1 MYSLVS
7 LKALFRKL
15 RRICTGRKVT
25 GTVKV
30 LKSSKVKARAN
41 APLHTPKPTTTRF
54 SATIINALTRS
65 ENERGV
71 FRVTSVFSDFYDKTV
86 IIAEYEIDDYTGKTE
101 KTVLS
106 EIKADVQPYSGGR
119 AREQYG
125 LDIECQMRM
134 FCDMS
139 DDVKVGN
146 RVEYDG
152 DIYDI
157 TYVQKWDSG
166 LVAMLERSRLK

>member
-1 MYSLVS
+1 M
-7 LKALFRKL
+7 KL
-15 RRICTGRKVT
+15 TTIQ
-25 GTVKV
+25 VK
-30 LKSSKVKARAN
+30 
-41 APLHTPKPTTTRF
+41 PK
-54 SATIINALTRS
+54 
-65 ENERGV
+65 
-71 FRVTSVFSDFYDKTV
+71 
-86 IIAEYEIDDYTGKTE
+86 

-146 RVEYDG
+146 RLNMTA
-152 DIYDI
+152 
-157 TYVQKWDSG
+157 TY
-166 LVAMLERSRLK
+166 MI

>member
-1 MYSLVS
+1 M
-7 LKALFRKL
+7 
-15 RRICTGRKVT
+15 
-25 GTVKV
+25 
-30 LKSSKVKARAN
+30 
-41 APLHTPKPTTTRF
+41 PKPTMTRF
-54 SATIINALTRS
+54 SATIINALIRS
-65 ENERGV
+65 VNERGV

-134 FCDMS
+134 FCDMP

>member
-1 MYSLVS
+1 M
-7 LKALFRKL
+7 
-15 RRICTGRKVT
+15 
-25 GTVKV
+25 
-30 LKSSKVKARAN
+30 RAN
-41 APLHTPKPTTTRF
+41 VPSHMPKPTMTRF

-65 ENERGV
+65 VNERGV
-71 FRVTSVFSDFYDKTV
+71 FRVMSVFSRFYNKDV
-86 IIAEYEIDDYTGKTE
+86 IIAEYEIDDYTGKAE
-101 KTVLS
+101 KTVLN
-106 EIKADVQPYSGGR
+106 EIKEDIQPYSGGR

-125 LDIECQMRM
+125 RDIECQMRM

>member
-1 MYSLVS
+1 M
-7 LKALFRKL
+7 
-15 RRICTGRKVT
+15 
-25 GTVKV
+25 
-30 LKSSKVKARAN
+30 RAN
-41 APLHTPKPTTTRF
+41 VPSHMPKPTMTRF

-65 ENERGV
+65 VNERGV

-139 DDVKVGN
+139 NGVKVGSK
-146 RVEYDG
+146 VEYDG

>member
-1 MYSLVS
+1 M
-7 LKALFRKL
+7 
-15 RRICTGRKVT
+15 
-25 GTVKV
+25 
-30 LKSSKVKARAN
+30 RAN

-71 FRVTSVFSDFYDKTV
+71 FRVTSVFNDFYDKTV

>member
-1 MYSLVS
+1 M
-7 LKALFRKL
+7 
-15 RRICTGRKVT
+15 
-25 GTVKV
+25 
-30 LKSSKVKARAN
+30 RAN

-71 FRVTSVFSDFYDKTV
+71 FRVTSVYSDFFDKTV

>member
-1 MYSLVS
+1 M
-7 LKALFRKL
+7 
-15 RRICTGRKVT
+15 
-25 GTVKV
+25 
-30 LKSSKVKARAN
+30 
-41 APLHTPKPTTTRF
+41 
-54 SATIINALTRS
+54 
-65 ENERGV
+65 
-71 FRVTSVFSDFYDKTV
+71 TSVFNDFYDKTV

-134 FCDMS
+134 FCDML

>member
-1 MYSLVS
+1 M
-7 LKALFRKL
+7 
-15 RRICTGRKVT
+15 
-25 GTVKV
+25 
-30 LKSSKVKARAN
+30 
-41 APLHTPKPTTTRF
+41 
-54 SATIINALTRS
+54 
-65 ENERGV
+65 
-71 FRVTSVFSDFYDKTV
+71 TSVFSDFYDKTV
-86 IIAEYEIDDYTGKTE
+86 IIAEYEIDE

>member
-1 MYSLVS
+1 M
-7 LKALFRKL
+7 KL
-15 RRICTGRKVT
+15 TTIQ
-25 GTVKV
+25 VKPKR
-30 LKSSKVKARAN
+30 LYCPKS
-41 APLHTPKPTTTRF
+41 
-54 SATIINALTRS
+54 
-65 ENERGV
+65 
-71 FRVTSVFSDFYDKTV
+71 
-86 IIAEYEIDDYTGKTE
+86 
-101 KTVLS
+101 
-106 EIKADVQPYSGGR
+106 KADVQPYSGGR

>member
-1 MYSLVS
+1 M
-7 LKALFRKL
+7 
-15 RRICTGRKVT
+15 
-25 GTVKV
+25 
-30 LKSSKVKARAN
+30 
-41 APLHTPKPTTTRF
+41 
-54 SATIINALTRS
+54 
-65 ENERGV
+65 
-71 FRVTSVFSDFYDKTV
+71 FRVTSVFNDFYDKTV

-139 DDVKVGN
+139 GDVKVGN

>member
-1 MYSLVS
+1 M
-7 LKALFRKL
+7 
-15 RRICTGRKVT
+15 
-25 GTVKV
+25 
-30 LKSSKVKARAN
+30 
-41 APLHTPKPTTTRF
+41 PKPTMTRF
-54 SATIINALTRS
+54 SATIINVLTRS
-65 ENERGV
+65 VNERGV

-139 DDVKVGN
+139 NGVKVGSK
-146 RVEYDG
+146 VEYDG

>member
-1 MYSLVS
+1 M
-7 LKALFRKL
+7 
-15 RRICTGRKVT
+15 
-25 GTVKV
+25 
-30 LKSSKVKARAN
+30 
-41 APLHTPKPTTTRF
+41 
-54 SATIINALTRS
+54 
-65 ENERGV
+65 
-71 FRVTSVFSDFYDKTV
+71 TSVFSDFYDKTV

-139 DDVKVGN
+139 DDVKVG
-146 RVEYDG
+146 
-152 DIYDI
+152 I
-157 TYVQKWDSG
+157 TYVQKWDSD

>member
-1 MYSLVS
+1 M
-7 LKALFRKL
+7 
-15 RRICTGRKVT
+15 
-25 GTVKV
+25 
-30 LKSSKVKARAN
+30 RAN
-41 APLHTPKPTTTRF
+41 VPSHMLKPTMTRF

-65 ENERGV
+65 VNERGV

-125 LDIECQMRM
+125 LDIECQMCM

>member
-1 MYSLVS
+1 M
-7 LKALFRKL
+7 
-15 RRICTGRKVT
+15 
-25 GTVKV
+25 
-30 LKSSKVKARAN
+30 
-41 APLHTPKPTTTRF
+41 PKMIMTRF
-54 SATIINALTRS
+54 SEIIINVLTRS
-65 ENERGV
+65 VNERGV
-71 FRVTSVFSDFYDKTV
+71 FRVMSVFSRFNNKDV

>member
-1 MYSLVS
+1 M
-7 LKALFRKL
+7 
-15 RRICTGRKVT
+15 
-25 GTVKV
+25 
-30 LKSSKVKARAN
+30 RAN
-41 APLHTPKPTTTRF
+41 APSHTPKPTTTRF

-152 DIYDI
+152 NIYDI

>member
-1 MYSLVS
+1 MS
-7 LKALFRKL
+7 
-15 RRICTGRKVT
+15 
-25 GTVKV
+25 
-30 LKSSKVKARAN
+30 AN

-65 ENERGV
+65 EKERGL

-152 DIYDI
+152 NIYDI

>member
-1 MYSLVS
+1 M
-7 LKALFRKL
+7 
-15 RRICTGRKVT
+15 
-25 GTVKV
+25 
-30 LKSSKVKARAN
+30 
-41 APLHTPKPTTTRF
+41 
-54 SATIINALTRS
+54 
-65 ENERGV
+65 
-71 FRVTSVFSDFYDKTV
+71 TSVFNDFYDKTV

-152 DIYDI
+152 NIYDI

>member
-1 MYSLVS
+1 M
-7 LKALFRKL
+7 
-15 RRICTGRKVT
+15 
-25 GTVKV
+25 
-30 LKSSKVKARAN
+30 RAN

-139 DDVKVGN
+139 DDVRSVTELN
-146 RVEYDG
+146 MTA
-152 DIYDI
+152 
-157 TYVQKWDSG
+157 TY
-166 LVAMLERSRLK
+166 MI

>member
-1 MYSLVS
+1 M
-7 LKALFRKL
+7 
-15 RRICTGRKVT
+15 
-25 GTVKV
+25 
-30 LKSSKVKARAN
+30 
-41 APLHTPKPTTTRF
+41 PKPTMTRF
-54 SATIINALTRS
+54 SATIINVLTRS
-65 ENERGV
+65 VNERGV
-71 FRVTSVFSDFYDKTV
+71 FRVTSVFSDFYYKTV

-139 DDVKVGN
+139 NGVKVGSK
-146 RVEYDG
+146 VEYDG

>member
-1 MYSLVS
+1 MM
-7 LKALFRKL
+7 
-15 RRICTGRKVT
+15 
-25 GTVKV
+25 
-30 LKSSKVKARAN
+30 
-41 APLHTPKPTTTRF
+41 
-54 SATIINALTRS
+54 
-65 ENERGV
+65 
-71 FRVTSVFSDFYDKTV
+71 SVFSRFYNKDV

-139 DDVKVGN
+139 DDVKVG
-146 RVEYDG
+146 
-152 DIYDI
+152 
-157 TYVQKWDSG
+157 

>member
-1 MYSLVS
+1 M
-7 LKALFRKL
+7 
-15 RRICTGRKVT
+15 
-25 GTVKV
+25 
-30 LKSSKVKARAN
+30 RAN

>member
-1 MYSLVS
+1 MM
-7 LKALFRKL
+7 
-15 RRICTGRKVT
+15 
-25 GTVKV
+25 
-30 LKSSKVKARAN
+30 
-41 APLHTPKPTTTRF
+41 
-54 SATIINALTRS
+54 
-65 ENERGV
+65 
-71 FRVTSVFSDFYDKTV
+71 SVFSRFYNKDV
-86 IIAEYEIDDYTGKTE
+86 IIAEYEIDDYTGKAE

-106 EIKADVQPYSGGR
+106 EIKADIQPYSGGR
-119 AREQYG
+119 AREEYG
-125 LDIECQMRM
+125 LDIGCQMRM

>member
-1 MYSLVS
+1 MQNTRLTTIQA
-7 LKALFRKL
+7 KPK
-15 RRICTGRKVT
+15 RRYY
-25 GTVKV
+25 
-30 LKSSKVKARAN
+30 
-41 APLHTPKPTTTRF
+41 P
-54 SATIINALTRS
+54 
-65 ENERGV
+65 
-71 FRVTSVFSDFYDKTV
+71 
-86 IIAEYEIDDYTGKTE
+86 
-101 KTVLS
+101 
-106 EIKADVQPYSGGR
+106 KADIQPYSGGR

>member
-1 MYSLVS
+1 M
-7 LKALFRKL
+7 
-15 RRICTGRKVT
+15 
-25 GTVKV
+25 
-30 LKSSKVKARAN
+30 
-41 APLHTPKPTTTRF
+41 PKMIMTRF
-54 SATIINALTRS
+54 SAIIINALTRS
-65 ENERGV
+65 VNERGV

-125 LDIECQMRM
+125 LDIECQMVM

>member
-1 MYSLVS
+1 M
-7 LKALFRKL
+7 
-15 RRICTGRKVT
+15 
-25 GTVKV
+25 
-30 LKSSKVKARAN
+30 
-41 APLHTPKPTTTRF
+41 TRF

-65 ENERGV
+65 VNERGV

-139 DDVKVGN
+139 NGVKVGSK
-146 RVEYDG
+146 VEYDG

>member
-1 MYSLVS
+1 M
-7 LKALFRKL
+7 
-15 RRICTGRKVT
+15 
-25 GTVKV
+25 
-30 LKSSKVKARAN
+30 
-41 APLHTPKPTTTRF
+41 PKMIMMRF
-54 SATIINALTRS
+54 SAIIINVLPRS
-65 ENERGV
+65 ANERGV
-71 FRVTSVFSDFYDKTV
+71 FRVMSVFSRFYNKDV
-86 IIAEYEIDDYTGKTE
+86 IIAEYEIDDYTGKAE

-106 EIKADVQPYSGGR
+106 EIKADIQPYSGGR
-119 AREQYG
+119 AREEYG

-139 DDVKVGN
+139 DDVNVGSK
-146 RVEYDG
+146 VEYDG

>member
-1 MYSLVS
+1 M
-7 LKALFRKL
+7 
-15 RRICTGRKVT
+15 
-25 GTVKV
+25 
-30 LKSSKVKARAN
+30 RAN

-54 SATIINALTRS
+54 SATIINVLTRS
-65 ENERGV
+65 ANERGV

>member
-1 MYSLVS
+1 M
-7 LKALFRKL
+7 
-15 RRICTGRKVT
+15 
-25 GTVKV
+25 
-30 LKSSKVKARAN
+30 RAN

-65 ENERGV
+65 VNERGV

>member
-1 MYSLVS
+1 MM
-7 LKALFRKL
+7 
-15 RRICTGRKVT
+15 
-25 GTVKV
+25 
-30 LKSSKVKARAN
+30 
-41 APLHTPKPTTTRF
+41 
-54 SATIINALTRS
+54 
-65 ENERGV
+65 
-71 FRVTSVFSDFYDKTV
+71 SVFSRFYNKDV
-86 IIAEYEIDDYTGKTE
+86 IIAEYEIDDYTGKAE

-119 AREQYG
+119 AREEYG

-139 DDVKVGN
+139 NGVKVGN

>member
-1 MYSLVS
+1 M
-7 LKALFRKL
+7 
-15 RRICTGRKVT
+15 
-25 GTVKV
+25 
-30 LKSSKVKARAN
+30 
-41 APLHTPKPTTTRF
+41 
-54 SATIINALTRS
+54 
-65 ENERGV
+65 
-71 FRVTSVFSDFYDKTV
+71 TSVFSDFYDKTV

-106 EIKADVQPYSGGR
+106 EIKADVQPYRWWQSKR
-119 AREQYG
+119 AIRFRY
-125 LDIECQMRM
+125 RM
-134 FCDMS
+134 S
-139 DDVKVGN
+139 NAYVLRYVRRRKVGN

>member
-1 MYSLVS
+1 M
-7 LKALFRKL
+7 
-15 RRICTGRKVT
+15 
-25 GTVKV
+25 
-30 LKSSKVKARAN
+30 RAN
-41 APLHTPKPTTTRF
+41 VPSHMPKPTMTRF
-54 SATIINALTRS
+54 SATIINVLTRS
-65 ENERGV
+65 VNERGV

-139 DDVKVGN
+139 NGVKVGSK
-146 RVEYDG
+146 VEYDG